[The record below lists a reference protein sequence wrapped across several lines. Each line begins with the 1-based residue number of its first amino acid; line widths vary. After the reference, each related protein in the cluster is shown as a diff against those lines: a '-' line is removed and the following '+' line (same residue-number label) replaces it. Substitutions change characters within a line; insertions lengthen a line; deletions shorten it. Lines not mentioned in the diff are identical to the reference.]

1 MILYSLFFLNS
12 QERHWIKFMN
22 LEQFVQRNFDKN
34 KTLIVESN
42 FAKSLRLAGAID
54 LYKKTKDDSYI
65 NYAINCIKDRVSDDG
80 DITFKIENEI
90 VDTIRLGEVIFSLY
104 KITGEEKYK
113 NAIDKLSNDYVTKL
127 GSADTMI
134 ENAKEHKVC
143 IFNEFYATMPFYMNY
158 ETVFH
163 KKEGYNDIIAKF
175 DALRNEFFNEEK
187 ELYVTDE
194 SEFKTEFSAL
204 HAMTLIDT
212 IENTSE
218 EIYEH
223 YKKLMV
229 WFKET
234 IKGVLKYQDKDS
246 MLICESTNSN
256 KVNLWT
262 SLMTAYAMKKAC
274 KYSVLLSEKYDDIAN
289 DMITS
294 ILRQLNEN
302 LDDEV
307 LGLLMK
313 IAAI

>member
-1 MILYSLFFLNS
+1 
-12 QERHWIKFMN
+12 MN
-22 LEQFVQRNFDKN
+22 LEQFVQKNFEKN
-34 KTLIVESN
+34 KTLIVQSN
-42 FAKSLRLAGAID
+42 FVKSMRLTGAVA

-80 DITFKIENEI
+80 EITFKIENEI
-90 VDTIRLGEVIFSLY
+90 VDSIRLGEIIFSLFS
-104 KITGEEKYK
+104 ITGEEKYK
-113 NAIDKLSNDYVTKL
+113 NAIDRLSIDVTKL
-127 GSADTMI
+127 GDANTMFTI
-134 ENAKEHKVC
+134 AKEHKVC
-143 IFNEFYATMPFYMNY
+143 IFDQFYAIMPFYMNY

-175 DALRNEFFNEEK
+175 NTLRDEYFNEEN
-187 ELYVTDE
+187 ELYVNNKGD
-194 SEFKTEFSAL
+194 FKTDKSAL

-234 IKGVLKYQDKDS
+234 IKGVLRYQDKDS
-246 MLICESTNSN
+246 KLIYEATNSN
-256 KVNLWT
+256 NVNLTT
-262 SLMTAYAMKKAC
+262 SLITVYAIKKAC
-274 KYSVLLSEKYDDIAN
+274 KYNVLLSEKYENMAN
-289 DMITS
+289 EMLSKLLVLIND
-294 ILRQLNEN
+294 N
-302 LDDEV
+302 LEEEE